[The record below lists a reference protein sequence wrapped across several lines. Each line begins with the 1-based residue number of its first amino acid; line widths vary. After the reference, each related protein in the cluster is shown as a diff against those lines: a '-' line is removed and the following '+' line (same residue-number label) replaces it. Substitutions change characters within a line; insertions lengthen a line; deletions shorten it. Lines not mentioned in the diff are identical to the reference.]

1 MPDEPG
7 RPRLDR
13 GVALVVALIALV
25 LAGCSA
31 PDDPWED
38 MRAAVRQVSMTLAG
52 AAMTVETLQRLP
64 QTAPT
69 ADRALTDDAE
79 QVGAAEERILLLNLG
94 PGDEATRRDALRL
107 VREAEAELA
116 EARAGA
122 AAAGPGTP
130 VPTDELRD
138 LADRLLEL
146 ADAMDAE
153 R

>member
-31 PDDPWED
+31 PDDLWED

-146 ADAMDAE
+146 ADAMAAE

>member
-52 AAMTVETLQRLP
+52 AAMTVETLQRLQ

-146 ADAMDAE
+146 ADAMAAE

>member
-146 ADAMDAE
+146 ADAMAAE